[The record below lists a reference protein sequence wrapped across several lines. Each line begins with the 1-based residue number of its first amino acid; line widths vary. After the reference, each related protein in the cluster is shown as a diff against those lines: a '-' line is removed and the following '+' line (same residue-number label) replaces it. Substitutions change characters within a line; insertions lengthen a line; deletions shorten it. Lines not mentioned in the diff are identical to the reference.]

1 MFRHKSFAEYLYAL
15 SKKDEFGKNAPNQN
29 PFDGYWLGVEYFYFG
44 LIQDCG
50 TRIKELSKLDDFN
63 EKTRMFRAFNFGDLM
78 LAAYQTE
85 YHYIEDALY
94 NTYLDVANLF
104 IDIKNK
110 KYPSPLQIFPEL
122 QLFAIVTFM
131 MKEKYEYEYFKKAL
145 ADIQIK
151 CQLDDKL
158 ELETKYIMSFLIDS
172 IRYGLNEQD
181 AFEFLIDKNLSNLPW
196 VVLLGIKHVTEKDGE
211 KLPHLKKLAKK
222 IQKSTRNNQGLTK
235 SLQDLYEK
243 PIVSNMNL
251 LRNKIGN

>member
-1 MFRHKSFAEYLYAL
+1 M
-15 SKKDEFGKNAPNQN
+15 
-29 PFDGYWLGVEYFYFG
+29 
-44 LIQDCG
+44 
-50 TRIKELSKLDDFN
+50 
-63 EKTRMFRAFNFGDLM
+63 
-78 LAAYQTE
+78 
-85 YHYIEDALY
+85 
-94 NTYLDVANLF
+94 
-104 IDIKNK
+104 
-110 KYPSPLQIFPEL
+110 
-122 QLFAIVTFM
+122 
-131 MKEKYEYEYFKKAL
+131 
-145 ADIQIK
+145 
-151 CQLDDKL
+151 DDKL

-172 IRYGLNEQD
+172 TRYGLNEQD